1 MDMPNFKDVLQ
12 KLSVFKNNTP
22 LLVATIVALISLV
35 LFVPTHLLSAKLKS
49 QVESESVSQ
58 WNTIKTIKQN
68 PVEPVTAES
77 LEQRIQAHEADA
89 NQIVALAR
97 QTTMRELLSYDIFPE
112 PDPNRGVSG
121 LTFVEFGR
129 RFRSGIDELIQQGN
143 GGTCPTQ
150 VEIEN
155 HLEDSA
161 ARTTRRPGMGMEM
174 YGGPGDPYSMPMASR
189 RLGALPGTTG
199 YRSEID
205 RMIIDN
211 FCRDRARS
219 LSVYVNPIDIAGYEH
234 WADYKFDPN
243 MVKAVKDT
251 WYHQLSYWVIED
263 IFKTITK
270 MNEGHNILTA
280 PVKRFKSISFTMG
293 LKRPGSRRSSTAVI
307 RAVGGR
313 KKEQD
318 SQEEADRPFYVIEDR
333 DGLTESLTARYSK
346 PESPVDVIH
355 FSLSVVV
362 ANKDVL
368 SFLQE
373 LCSGKEHQFRGY
385 PDGAG
390 APQTYKHN
398 QITVLEVKSGAVNE
412 YSPEHVNNRYGDES
426 VAVLDLICE
435 YVFNREGYEPIKPQV
450 VKDTLAGTED
460 GA

>member
-1 MDMPNFKDVLQ
+1 MPNFKDILQ
-12 KLSVFKNNTP
+12 KLSVFKNNVP
-22 LLVATIVALISLV
+22 LLIATIVALISLV

-49 QVESESVSQ
+49 QIQSESVEQ
-58 WNTIKTIKQN
+58 WNDIKRIKQN
-68 PVEPVTAES
+68 PVEPVTEES
-77 LEQRIQAHEADA
+77 LERRIQAHAADA
-89 NQIVALAR
+89 NQIVAMAQ
-97 QTTMRELLSYDIFPE
+97 QTTMRDLLSYDIFPE

-129 RFRSGIDELIQQGN
+129 RFRGGIDELIKEVN
-143 GGTCPTQ
+143 GGTSPTQ
-150 VEIEN
+150 TEIEN

-161 ARTTRRPGMGMEM
+161 ARTTRRPGMGMGM
-174 YGGPGDPYSMPMASR
+174 SGGPGDPYSGSMTPS

-199 YRSEID
+199 YRSKID
-205 RMIIDN
+205 KKIIDN
-211 FCRDRARS
+211 FCEDRAKS
-219 LSVYVNPIDIAGYEH
+219 LSVYVNPIDLAGYEH
-234 WADYKFDPN
+234 WADYEFDPN

-263 IFKTITK
+263 IFKTIKK

-318 SQEEADRPFYVIEDR
+318 DQEESDRPFYVIEDK
-333 DGLTESLTARYSK
+333 DGLTESLTARYSAQ
-346 PESPVDVIH
+346 ESPVDVIH

-368 SFLQE
+368 WFLQE
-373 LCSGKEHQFRGY
+373 LCSAKDHQFRGY

-390 APQTYKHN
+390 PLRNFKHN
-398 QITVLEVKSGAVNE
+398 QTTVLEVKSGAVNE
-412 YSPEHVNNRYGDES
+412 YSPEHIHNRYGSGS
-426 VAVLDLICE
+426 VTVLDLICE
-435 YVFNREGYEPIKPQV
+435 YVFNKEGYEPIKPQV
-450 VKDTLAGTED
+450 VKETLAGTED